1 MIELNNECHKIKI
14 EALIILYEFF
24 VEIDN
29 LDEII
34 LLVLLD
40 NKENLYSVF
49 RINKFVFENN
59 TDLTL
64 KIEFIK
70 CELERI
76 DNGL

>member
-1 MIELNNECHKIKI
+1 MTELNNECLKIKI

-40 NKENLYSVF
+40 NKQNFYTIF
-49 RINKFVFENN
+49 KINQFVFDN
-59 TDLTL
+59 TDLRL
-64 KIEFIK
+64 KIEFIQ

-76 DNGL
+76 DNGI

>member
-1 MIELNNECHKIKI
+1 MTELNNECHKIKI

-40 NKENLYSVF
+40 NKQNFYTIF
-49 RINKFVFENN
+49 KINQFVFDN
-59 TDLTL
+59 TDLRL
-64 KIEFIK
+64 KIEFIQ